1 MVLTSMDLLAA
12 KPLDLANIRYALIR
26 QEDTIIFKLIE
37 RAQFPLNGT
46 IYKSNAIPIPNFDG
60 SFLDFVLEKSEHA
73 HALVRRYQSP
83 DEYAFS
89 KNLPE
94 PIIEALEYPPLI
106 KPDGVNV
113 NDKIKEFYLK
123 DILPQ
128 LCDANKDLGEKK
140 ENYGSAAVSDVECL
154 QALSRRIHFGKFVAE
169 VKFQS
174 DVPKYTK
181 MIKEKDIKG
190 LMDGITNAAVEK
202 QVLAR
207 MERKA
212 INYGRDPNEVDGAN
226 NTGTGKV
233 NAKTVVEMYRN
244 FVIPLTKEVE
254 IEYLLRRLDDEQ

>member
-1 MVLTSMDLLAA
+1 MVLTSMDILAA

-37 RAQFPLNGT
+37 RAQFPLNST
-46 IYKSNAIPIPNFDG
+46 IYKRNAIAIPGFDG

-89 KNLPE
+89 KNLPK

-106 KPDGVNV
+106 RADGVNV
-113 NDKIKEFYLK
+113 NDKIKAFYVN
-123 DILPQ
+123 DILPL
-128 LCDANKDLGEKK
+128 LCDPNKDLGEKK
-140 ENYGSAAVSDVECL
+140 ENYGSAAVSDVDCL

-169 VKFQS
+169 VKFLS

-181 MIKEKDIKG
+181 MIQERDIEG
-190 LMDGITNAAVEK
+190 LEREITNAAVER

-207 MERKA
+207 LQKKA
-212 INYGRDPNEVDGAN
+212 TNYGKDPLDVEGDGQEQ
-226 NTGTGKV
+226 GKV
-233 NAKTVVEMYRN
+233 NVEAVVEMYRN
-244 FVIPLTKEVE
+244 YVIPLTKEVE
-254 IEYLLRRLDDEQ
+254 IEYLLRRLD

>member
-1 MVLTSMDLLAA
+1 MDLLAA
-12 KPLDLANIRYALIR
+12 KPLDLSNIRYALIR

-37 RAQFPLNGT
+37 RAQFPLNST
-46 IYKSNAIPIPNFDG
+46 IYKINAIPIPNYDG

-89 KNLPE
+89 KNLPD

-106 KPDGVNV
+106 RADGVNV
-113 NDKIKEFYLK
+113 NDKIKAFYLH
-123 DILPQ
+123 DILPR
-128 LCDANKDLGEKK
+128 LCDTNKDLGEKK

-169 VKFQS
+169 VKFMS

-181 MIKEKDIKG
+181 MIEERDIAG
-190 LMDGITNAAVEK
+190 LENAITNEAVEK

-207 MERKA
+207 LQKKA
-212 INYGRDPNEVDGAN
+212 INYGKDPLDVDAPINGE
-226 NTGTGKV
+226 TPGKV
-233 NAKTVVEMYRN
+233 DVKTVVEMYRS

-254 IEYLLRRLDDEQ
+254 IEYLLRRLDDEK

>member
-12 KPLDLANIRYALIR
+12 KPLDLSNIRYALIR

-37 RAQFPLNGT
+37 RAQFPMNST
-46 IYKSNAIPIPNFDG
+46 IYRPNAIAIPDFDG
-60 SFLDFVLEKSEHA
+60 SFLDFVMEKSEHA

-106 KPDGVNV
+106 RADGVNV
-113 NDKIKEFYLK
+113 NDKIKKFYIEE
-123 DILPQ
+123 ILPL

-174 DVPKYTK
+174 DVPAYTK

-190 LMDGITNAAVEK
+190 LEAGITNAAVEK

-207 MERKA
+207 LEKKA
-212 INYGRDPNEVDGAN
+212 INYGKDPLDVDNPGQ
-226 NTGTGKV
+226 GQGKV
-233 NAKTVVEMYRN
+233 DAKTVVDMYEH

>member
-1 MVLTSMDLLAA
+1 M
-12 KPLDLANIRYALIR
+12 
-26 QEDTIIFKLIE
+26 
-37 RAQFPLNGT
+37 
-46 IYKSNAIPIPNFDG
+46 
-60 SFLDFVLEKSEHA
+60 EKSEHA

-106 KPDGVNV
+106 RADGVNV
-113 NDKIKEFYLK
+113 NDKIKDFYIK
-123 DILPQ
+123 DILPK
-128 LCDANKDLGEKK
+128 LLTANQDLGEKK

-169 VKFQS
+169 VKFLS

-181 MIKEKDIKG
+181 MIQEKDIDG
-190 LMDGITNAAVEK
+190 LVKGITNEAVEK

-207 MERKA
+207 LEKKA
-212 INYGRDPNEVDGAN
+212 MNYGRDPLDADGTSENPLQNKVD
-226 NTGTGKV
+226 V
-233 NAKTVVEMYRN
+233 KTVVSMYKN

-254 IEYLLRRLDDEQ
+254 IEYLLRRLQDEI